1 MSYSYDINADI
12 FLLSLSLKKET
23 LIRHNYPPY
32 DFLIRNINLAFKRQ
46 IKIILK
52 RSPHLKLY
60 EKRGIVLFIRKLE
73 I

>member
-32 DFLIRNINLAFKRQ
+32 DFLIL
-46 IKIILK
+46 ILPLNVK
-52 RSPHLKLY
+52 LKLY
-60 EKRGIVLFIRKLE
+60 
-73 I
+73 